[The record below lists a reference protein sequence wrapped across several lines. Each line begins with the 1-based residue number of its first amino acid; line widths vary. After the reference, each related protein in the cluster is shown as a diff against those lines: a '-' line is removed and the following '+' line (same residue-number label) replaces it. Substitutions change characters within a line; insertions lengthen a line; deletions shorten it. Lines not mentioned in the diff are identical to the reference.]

1 MSVQRVALIFD
12 DRIRPDTTGVYV
24 RRALAEL
31 VDVVHFQPDQA
42 EEIPRSGFD
51 LYLSVDDDTEHRLP
65 DALRPRAYWA
75 IDTHRDFPARFQ
87 RALACDFVFAAQR
100 DGAERLRAAGVS
112 SASWLPL
119 ACDPEIHRRHEVPKQ
134 FNVSFVG
141 RTCPGPRDEL
151 LNLIR
156 RNFPNHFIG
165 QAYFD
170 EMARVYSASR
180 IVFNRSIK
188 NDVNMRVFEA
198 LACGSLLVT
207 NDLTDNGLEEL
218 FQDGVHAVMYR
229 EPHELVDK
237 IRYYLAHEEEREKI
251 AATGRTEALA
261 KHAYRHRLERMLER
275 VVGATR
281 RPARG
286 ATAEPAGEERHAPGH
301 GSVDRADR
309 AASPALVTAS
319 GHGRT
324 ATLPG
329 LSSIIVPCFNQCD
342 FTRVCIQ
349 ALLRHTRPTWELILV
364 NNGSSDETGAYL
376 SGVQDAARVPVTI
389 ISNATNIGFP
399 RAVNQGLEIARGEY
413 LVLLNN
419 DAVVTDGWLDQLI
432 ALTRLEIPT
441 TKGAPEPNA
450 EESLTTSESG
460 TRRNQEELLT
470 TNLTNLTNP
479 EDQERVAELPETA
492 GRSADGEPGRNQSLP
507 ATHSPP
513 AATHPIGLVGPMSN
527 YAAPPQLVENV
538 PYRDLDEMHDF
549 ASQWRNHHRG
559 QWFTVP
565 KLSGF
570 CVLLKRAVYEAIG
583 GLDERFGL
591 GLFDDDDLAL
601 RARHA
606 GFELAVAHDLFV
618 HRFGSRTFAGNGI
631 DAEKLLDE
639 NAQKFAAKWGQAAP
653 AGQRVALAPWSP
665 ASRGHADR
673 GTVLQTDLP
682 TQAHADPGTVW
693 KTVLPTDP
701 RTRLLS
707 SEPGPRNEDRGTRA
721 TISLTVIARDEEK
734 NLPRCLGSVRGLFD
748 EIVVVDTGSTDRTKT
763 IAEEYGARVFDFP
776 WIDDFAAA
784 RNAALEHATGD
795 YIFWLDA
802 DDVVDPREREKLRA
816 LLDGLGAPGQF
827 SDAAYV
833 VRCACDPGEDGS
845 GGNTVVDHV
854 RLFPLRADV
863 RWTYRVHEQILPAL
877 RRAGVPVR
885 WTDLTVRHTGYR
897 DTELRARKLDRDTR
911 ILLSE
916 LNERRDEPF
925 ILFNLG
931 AIAIE
936 RKDWPGALTY
946 LTRSLRRSAPT
957 DSITRKLYVLIARA
971 HERLGDSA
979 AALRTCADGL
989 ALDPENA
996 ELWFR
1001 KGVVH
1006 LQRGEMAQSEASFTR
1021 ILGLKRPEQFCSE
1034 DAGIYGHLTRRNL
1047 ALLAEARGDRER
1059 AARLWREVLAECP
1072 TDSQAMSSRERLRT
1086 EAHRPG
1092 ETPA

>member
-1 MSVQRVALIFD
+1 MNIQRVALIFD
-12 DRIRPDTTGVYV
+12 DHIRPDTTGVYV
-24 RRALAEL
+24 HRALAEL
-31 VDVVHFQPDQA
+31 VDVVQFQPGQGED
-42 EEIPRSGFD
+42 IPVSGFD
-51 LYLSVDDDTEHRLP
+51 LYLSIDDDTEHRLP

-87 RALACDFVFAAQR
+87 RALASDFVFAAQR

-119 ACDPEIHRRHEVPKQ
+119 ACDPEIHCRHDVPTQ
-134 FNVSFVG
+134 FDVSFVG
-141 RTCPGPRDEL
+141 HTCPGPRDEL
-151 LNLIR
+151 LELIR

-170 EMARVYSASR
+170 EMARIYSASR

-207 NDLTDNGLEEL
+207 NDLTDNGQAEL

-229 EPHELVDK
+229 EPHELRDK
-237 IRYYLAHEEEREKI
+237 IRYYLAHEEERETI
-251 AATGRTEALA
+251 AAAGRAEALA
-261 KHAYRHRLERMLER
+261 KHTYRHRMERLLEQVAGSGRR
-275 VVGATR
+275 AVGGAT
-281 RPARG
+281 
-286 ATAEPAGEERHAPGH
+286 TKPAGDDRHAPAH
-301 GSVDRADR
+301 GSVDGAGPT
-309 AASPALVTAS
+309 ASPEPVAATGL
-319 GHGRT
+319 GRE
-324 ATLPG
+324 ANVPG
-329 LSSIIVPCFNQCD
+329 LSSIIVPCFDQCD
-342 FTRVCIQ
+342 FTRLCIQ
-349 ALLRHTRPTWELILV
+349 ALLRHTRPPWELILV
-364 NNGSSDETGAYL
+364 NNGSSDETGAYF
-376 SGVQDAARVPVTI
+376 SGIQDAARVPVTI

-432 ALTRLEIPT
+432 ALARANLETGHFI
-441 TKGAPEPNA
+441 
-450 EESLTTSESG
+450 
-460 TRRNQEELLT
+460 
-470 TNLTNLTNP
+470 
-479 EDQERVAELPETA
+479 
-492 GRSADGEPGRNQSLP
+492 
-507 ATHSPP
+507 SPM
-513 AATHPIGLVGPMSN
+513 GLVGPMSN

-538 PYRDLDEMHDF
+538 PYRDLDEMHTF
-549 ASQWRNHHRG
+549 ARLWREHHRG

-570 CVLLKRAVYEAIG
+570 CLLFNRAVYEAIG

-601 RARHA
+601 RARRA
-606 GFELAVAHDLFV
+606 GFELAVADDLFI
-618 HRFGSRTFAGNGI
+618 HHFGSRTFAGNGI
-631 DAEKLLDE
+631 DAEKLLGE

-653 AGQRVALAPWSP
+653 TGQRVALAPWAP
-665 ASRGHADR
+665 VPRGHAHR
-673 GTVLQTDLP
+673 GTVLQTVTP
-682 TQAHADPGTVW
+682 THAHADRRTVC
-693 KTVLPTDP
+693 KTVLPTDLG
-701 RTRLLS
+701 TRSLS
-707 SEPGPRNEDRGTRA
+707 SEPGQTTVDRGPRPTV
-721 TISLTVIARDEEK
+721 SLTVIARNEEN
-734 NLPRCLGSVRGLFD
+734 NLLSCLSSVRGLFD
-748 EIVVVDTGSTDRTKT
+748 EIVVVDTGSTDRTKAVA
-763 IAEEYGARVFDFP
+763 AELGARVFDFP

-784 RNAALEHATGD
+784 RNAALEHATGG
-795 YIFWLDA
+795 YVFWLDA
-802 DDVVDPREREKLRA
+802 DDVVDPPEREKLKA
-816 LLDGLGAPGQF
+816 LLDGLGAPGQTGE
-827 SDAAYV
+827 AAYV

-854 RLFPLRADV
+854 RLFPLRDDV

-877 RRAGVPVR
+877 RRAGIPVR

-916 LNERRDEPF
+916 LNERPDEPF

-936 RKDWPGALTY
+936 RKDWPGALTH
-946 LTRSLRRSAPT
+946 LTRSLERSAPT
-957 DSITRKLYVLIARA
+957 DSITRKLYVLISRA

-989 ALDPENA
+989 AVDPDNA

-1047 ALLAEARGDRER
+1047 ALLAGARGDRER
-1059 AARLWREVLAECP
+1059 AARLWREVLEECP
-1072 TDSQAMSSRERLRT
+1072 DDT
-1086 EAHRPG
+1086 EARQKAG
-1092 ETPA
+1092 RTSN